1 MNPTPAPVTLFC
13 SQCGQ
18 PKPEQELAHFGNV
31 LVCAAC
37 KPAYAQRLTEG
48 AVAPSTFHYG
58 GFWIRAV
65 AYLIDSLILGFASAV
80 VQSLLLP
87 TLGLRGSVG
96 ATGAA
101 VAMLGLAY
109 LIAIAMGAT
118 YEGLFVYKLGA
129 TPGKLVL
136 RARVVDAR
144 SGGPLSV
151 RQAWIRVLACPLSY
165 LTGGHLLAI
174 FDARKQALHDKIAG
188 TVVIRPARSTSENG

>member
-1 MNPTPAPVTLFC
+1 MRYVSFCLRAAAWGVDKLLF
-13 SQCGQ
+13 
-18 PKPEQELAHFGNV
+18 
-31 LVCAAC
+31 
-37 KPAYAQRLTEG
+37 
-48 AVAPSTFHYG
+48 
-58 GFWIRAV
+58 
-65 AYLIDSLILGFASAV
+65 
-80 VQSLLLP
+80 
-87 TLGLRGSVG
+87 LGLTWLMSYFYPVAGLDGRALLGCGLRS
-96 ATGAA
+96 ACYQAQMPALGAA
-101 VAMLGLAY
+101 ALHW
-109 LIAIAMGAT
+109 LIPAAIAVWFLAR
-118 YEGLFVYKLGA
+118 LGA